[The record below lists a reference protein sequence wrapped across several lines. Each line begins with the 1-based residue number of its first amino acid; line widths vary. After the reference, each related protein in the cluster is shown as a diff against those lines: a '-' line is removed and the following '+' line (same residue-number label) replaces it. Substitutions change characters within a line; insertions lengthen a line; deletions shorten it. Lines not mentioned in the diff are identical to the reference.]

1 MKFKGKLMNQTSENG
16 KKTNFGPNI
25 GLFGPNLVI
34 NFFFV
39 GFTSIRCYTLL
50 QVIIV
55 YNFKEN

>member
-1 MKFKGKLMNQTSENG
+1 MNQTSENG

-55 YNFKEN
+55 SNFKEN